1 VDAELSQIKILLWV
15 ILGLQLLFVVS
26 NILCRILGCGE
37 QEKTSFRD
45 LMDQGKIQEVLDLTK
60 KRLETHPRDVDALY
74 FRTKALIA
82 SGLTESARRHIS
94 QLMIAE
100 PSLISVCKDWLEAL
114 DAEQAGDS

>member
-1 VDAELSQIKILLWV
+1 MEAELSQIKILLWV
-15 ILGLQLLFVVS
+15 ILSLQLLFVVG
-26 NILCRILGCGE
+26 NILCRVLGCGE
-37 QEKTSFRD
+37 REKIGFGD

-60 KRLETHPRDVDALY
+60 KRLETHPRDIDALY

-100 PSLISVCKDWLEAL
+100 PSLIGSCKEWLEAL
-114 DAEQAGDS
+114 DAEQVGDS